1 MKEENQNDIPD
12 ENQNYSENSE
22 NNVNNLMW
30 GNREGGG
37 RKKTNKNI
45 IKYIRK
51 LKNKT
56 YKLRKRQ

>member
-1 MKEENQNDIPD
+1 MKEENQNDIQD
-12 ENQNYSENSE
+12 EYQNQNYSE

-45 IKYIRK
+45 FKYIRK

-56 YKLRKRQ
+56 YKLLKKK